1 MKPNKIPILL
11 SFRYSQ
17 VIDDESLEEL
27 ALFVEQLRE
36 EQVRVIFTGLHHE
49 MMLKMEKIEFFKEML
64 QQDDRCMYCLY
75 QG

>member
-1 MKPNKIPILL
+1 MKPNRIPILL

-27 ALFVEQLRE
+27 AQFVEQLRD

-49 MMLKMEKIEFFKEML
+49 MMLKMEKI
-64 QQDDRCMYCLY
+64 
-75 QG
+75 